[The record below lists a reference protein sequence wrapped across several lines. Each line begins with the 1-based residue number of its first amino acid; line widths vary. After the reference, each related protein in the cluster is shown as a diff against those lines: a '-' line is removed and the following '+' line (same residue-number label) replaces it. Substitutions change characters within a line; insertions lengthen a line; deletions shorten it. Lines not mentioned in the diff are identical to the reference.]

1 VRDIA
6 VTATTFSLPSARMT
20 TAKTTELST
29 PPENETMIGFP
40 TVLNHSISLSI
51 FSLTH
56 LQVLNVQSVSLW
68 VP

>member
-1 VRDIA
+1 VGDTA
-6 VTATTFSLPSARMT
+6 VTATTFSLSSART
-20 TAKTTELST
+20 ATAKTTELST

-40 TVLNHSISLSI
+40 TVLNHSISLLN

-56 LQVLNVQSVSLW
+56 LQVLNVQSISLW